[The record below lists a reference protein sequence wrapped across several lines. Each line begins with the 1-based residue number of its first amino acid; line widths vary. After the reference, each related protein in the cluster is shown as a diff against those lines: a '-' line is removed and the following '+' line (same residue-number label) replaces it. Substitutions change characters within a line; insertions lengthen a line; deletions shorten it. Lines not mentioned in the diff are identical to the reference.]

1 MTSTAL
7 KLGAIQVYVRE
18 VWNSV
23 EELQVLQRSKH
34 HLYEQETRIFEMV
47 GRSLGDSSLLA
58 DARQSLADTER
69 ALLLGAPFLLAA
81 VHLLVDALQWTVQ
94 ARQHEARGNFALMCN
109 KADICLH
116 RTTILRLQ
124 LVAGLERDAEQ
135 VRLRGIVDSQL
146 KNVCVD
152 AKWTT
157 RFIEPELTPRPANL
171 QKAEQRLSGGD
182 RSANLRACA
191 TWWRINWALTHIVEV
206 AYICDSYD
214 LASHYAGAQKTSES
228 AGTSYASAEMSL
240 SRAETTLYPSIKR
253 LFLACGAAYT
263 VNAEENVALYFSRT
277 STEPEQAAGVSNSS
291 VRCAEVFAN
300 TLEKRLQWRDGLL
313 AALPFVSDHGRALL
327 AMVEAGASRYEGAV
341 EVIVNVLDSLGD
353 VSTAHQSLVFRSR
366 LLPGAEIFRLAQH
379 YTDQHVAA
387 FKLQHESEYHGK
399 AAEYWG
405 ACTGITA
412 FLAGAADFNAAAEG
426 DDDHDVL
433 SAAQEHLDS
442 AVNFARCATGV
453 LQDAINCR
461 FQAERA
467 RATRNEGSFD
477 EDVSAL
483 LDDVVQ
489 AWTTAARGFM
499 AAATDCCI
507 EEDGYVYYDYYL
519 EVNRQRY
526 PNGAEQERSALQS
539 VQDAEQLQR
548 KVVSLAPPQA
558 GCSIQ
563 MLLERHCVLQEAATD
578 KPGASSAVK
587 SQHCKCLEL
596 LQQFCESEEY
606 SLAHYFNWVGE
617 RMVAYSRM
625 LLQMAKN
632 NRGGAVHPAFDRLYE
647 VLLGFAQSCEEYDG
661 DDSTIPVN
669 AADKLQ
675 LQALL
680 DAVAAQLQG
689 NGGRC
694 DILLYAA
701 ELVDLSYDT
710 FPASEE
716 ALVFIAKRL
725 VQSTAGGDVAEE
737 LQAPSHFTSA
747 AVLDI
752 DTMVEAVVQRAE
764 AAEAARMLSKSAES
778 RTYYALAYGSLAEL
792 IGHLHSLLDKRLCG
806 KEDSSLEKEVVV
818 ARRSAETYLL
828 AARALE
834 QG

>member
-7 KLGAIQVYVRE
+7 KLGAIQVYVRR

-23 EELQVLQRSKH
+23 EELQMQLRSKV
-34 HLYEQETRIFEMV
+34 HLYEQETRIFAIV
-47 GRSLGDSSLLA
+47 GRGLADSSLLA
-58 DARQSLADTER
+58 DKRQSLLADTEQ

-81 VHLLVDALQWTVQ
+81 IHLLVDTLQWTVQ
-94 ARQHEARGNFALMCN
+94 ACQHEARANFALMCN
-109 KADICLH
+109 KADICLQ

-135 VRLRGIVDSQL
+135 VRLWGIVDSQL
-146 KNVCVD
+146 KNVCLD
-152 AKWTT
+152 AKWSTT
-157 RFIEPELTPRPANL
+157 FIEPELTPKPENL
-171 QKAEQRLSGGD
+171 QEAEQRLSGGD
-182 RSANLRACA
+182 GSANLRACA
-191 TWWRINWALTHIVEV
+191 AWLRRNWALTHIVEV
-206 AYICDSYD
+206 AYICDSDD
-214 LASHYAGAQKTSES
+214 LASRYAGAVKISKG
-228 AGTSYASAEMSL
+228 AGTSYAAAEVSL
-240 SRAETTLYPSIKR
+240 SRAATTLYPSIKR
-253 LFLACGAAYT
+253 LFLACVAAYT

-291 VRCAEVFAN
+291 VRCVEVFAN

-341 EVIVNVLDSLGD
+341 EVIVNVLGSLGD
-353 VSTAHQSLVFRSR
+353 VSTTHQSLVFRSK
-366 LLPGAEIFRLAQH
+366 LLPGAEHFYLAQH
-379 YTDQHVAA
+379 YTGQHVAA
-387 FKLQHESEYHGK
+387 LKLQHESEYHGK

-405 ACTGITA
+405 VACTGIIA
-412 FLAGAADFNAAAEG
+412 FLAGAADFHAATEG

-433 SAAQEHLDS
+433 SAAQGNLDR
-442 AVNFARCATGV
+442 AVNFARCDTGV
-453 LQDAINCR
+453 LQDAINCH
-461 FQAERA
+461 FHAEQKR
-467 RATRNEGSFD
+467 TVLNERSFD

-507 EEDGYVYYDYYL
+507 EEDGYFYYDYYL
-519 EVNRQRY
+519 DVNRQRY
-526 PNGAEQERSALQS
+526 PNGVEQKRSALQS
-539 VQDAEQLQR
+539 VEYAEQLHR
-548 KVVSLAPPQA
+548 KVVSFSPPQV

-563 MLLERHCVLQEAATD
+563 MLLERHCVLQEVATD
-578 KPGASSAVK
+578 RPGASSAVK
-587 SQHCKCLEL
+587 SQHRKCLEL

-625 LLQMAKN
+625 LLQMARN
-632 NRGGAVHPAFDRLYE
+632 NRGGAVYLAFDRLYE
-647 VLLGFAQSCEEYDG
+647 VLHGFAQCCEEYDG
-661 DDSTIPVN
+661 DDSAVPVN

-710 FPASEE
+710 FPVSEE

-725 VQSTAGGDVAEE
+725 VQ
-737 LQAPSHFTSA
+737 
-747 AVLDI
+747 
-752 DTMVEAVVQRAE
+752 
-764 AAEAARMLSKSAES
+764 
-778 RTYYALAYGSLAEL
+778 
-792 IGHLHSLLDKRLCG
+792 CW
-806 KEDSSLEKEVVV
+806 
-818 ARRSAETYLL
+818 
-828 AARALE
+828 
-834 QG
+834 